1 MILSTVMLGYHY
13 IVDAPAGAL
22 LALVVYYAEV
32 RSPLID
38 RSGPLRSAS

>member
-1 MILSTVMLGYHY
+1 MILGTVMLGYHN
-13 IVDAPAGAL
+13 IVDGPAGAL
-22 LALVVYYAEV
+22 LALCVYYAEF